1 MSEHTHV
8 RRAKPGD
15 EKILAYIQTESWKD
29 AFKGIIPDG
38 ILLSCTEVERAI
50 EMYRKLLAENKGNG
64 YILELNGPP
73 IALRGGM
80 LPEKRI

>member
-8 RRAKPGD
+8 RRAKPWD

-50 EMYRKLLAENKGNG
+50 EM
-64 YILELNGPP
+64 
-73 IALRGGM
+73 
-80 LPEKRI
+80 